1 MNNHITFSLVNGLK
15 IVHIKKP
22 DSNII
27 SVALSGCVGALAEHS
42 SEIGCAHFI
51 EHLVLKKSK
60 KYPEEKI
67 FSDFIKSTGG
77 HSNGATNFNTVYYPV
92 SHAKE
97 YVEDVFDFI
106 SQVFLH
112 PLFDIETFER
122 EKKVII
128 EESKRAQSDVDR
140 VMFNQA
146 YKGVSETTRLN
157 TLILG
162 EPKDIEKL
170 SLEMVLAFHKK
181 WYIPENFILV
191 IVSGESHE
199 KIKELSEKYFESKIA
214 NNKLL
219 FSKKENIKMLFPE
232 TILDKVISFPHL
244 KTDKFMYIYAIEP
257 VSDIEED
264 AMSIAGGEVIRKR
277 LHDVLRTEKGLTYGV
292 GVNFVSYNKMG
303 LFVVTFAS
311 ALENRDAVQAVFQQ
325 VVDSFVVNSISEAE
339 FERGKSQSKVQ
350 LEFLSERSASI
361 AERVAN
367 MSMKKNQLYTL
378 EDDMKILTSTSKDS
392 VESVIKKI
400 LSAQPVKILATNGEV
415 RK

>member
-1 MNNHITFSLVNGLK
+1 MDKDITFTLANGLK
-15 IVHIKKP
+15 VVHIKKP
-22 DSNII
+22 DSTVV
-27 SVALSGCVGALAEHS
+27 SVALSGCVGALVEDS
-42 SEIGCAHFI
+42 NEIGSAHFV

-77 HSNGATNFNTVYYPV
+77 YSNGMTNFNTVCYPV

-97 YVEDVFDFI
+97 YITDVFDFI
-106 SQVFLH
+106 SQVFLY
-112 PLFDIETFER
+112 PLFDTETFER

-140 VMFNQA
+140 VMFSQA
-146 YKGVSETTRLN
+146 YKAVSKTTRLN

-170 SLEMVLAFHKK
+170 SLEVVMTFHKK
-181 WYIPENFILV
+181 WYVPENFILV
-191 IVSGESHE
+191 VVSSEPHE

-214 NNKLL
+214 SDDLL
-219 FSKKENIKMLFPE
+219 FSEKENTKMLFPE
-232 TILDKVISFPHL
+232 AVLDKIISFSHL

-257 VSDIEED
+257 VSSMEED
-264 AMSIAGGEVIRKR
+264 AMSVAGGEIIKKR

-292 GVNFVSYNKMG
+292 GVNFVSYNEMG

-311 ALENRDAVQAVFQQ
+311 ALENRDAVQTVFQQ

-350 LEFLSERSASI
+350 LEFLSERSASV

-367 MSMKKNQLYTL
+367 ITIKKNQLYTL
-378 EDDMKILTSTSKDS
+378 EDDMKILVSTSKDS